1 MRKISRRRNQLER
14 KAAIALFLY
23 AGFIV
28 GFTFLVLRFTAW
40 RQLESDAEAPF
51 YATLPGVNMANL
63 PPAAAGAVVKKLNL
77 QRCHCGCLRSVAGC
91 RNRHDTCTESIVAAQ
106 AEVNAA
112 VPH

>member
-14 KAAIALFLY
+14 EAAIALFLC

-28 GFTFLVLRFTAW
+28 GCIILVLRFTTW
-40 RQLESDAEAPF
+40 RQLAAAAEVPL
-51 YATLPGVNMANL
+51 YAALPGVNMANL

-91 RNRHDTCTESIVAAQ
+91 RNRHDSCTESIVAAQ
-106 AEVNAA
+106 DEVNAA
-112 VPH
+112 RPH

>member
-1 MRKISRRRNQLER
+1 MPKISRKRSQLER

-23 AGFIV
+23 AGVIV

-40 RQLESDAEAPF
+40 RQSEPDAEAPF
-51 YATLPGVNMANL
+51 YAGLPGVNMSHL
-63 PPAAAGAVVKKLNL
+63 PPAAASAVVKKLNL

-91 RNRHDTCTESIVAAQ
+91 RNRHDSCTDSIVAAQ